1 MRAQGEDEVS
11 GMLHGHEYTD
21 MSTRTSQRDGD
32 KSGSLGIH
40 VSQ

>member
-21 MSTRTSQRDGD
+21 ITTRRRQER
-32 KSGSLGIH
+32 
-40 VSQ
+40 